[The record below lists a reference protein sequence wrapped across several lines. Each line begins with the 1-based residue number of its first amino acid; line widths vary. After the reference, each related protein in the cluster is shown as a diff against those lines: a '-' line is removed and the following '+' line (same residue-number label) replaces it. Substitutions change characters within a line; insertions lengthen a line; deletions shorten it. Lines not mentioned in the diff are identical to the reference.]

1 MNILIVGAG
10 FSGCVVA
17 RELAEAGHQIYVIDK
32 RHHIGG
38 NCYDYVNEHGIRVH
52 KYGPHSFHTNNK
64 TVWDWLNRYSTWID
78 YKHKAKSLLSDGTYV
93 TMPINKETKKIVG
106 EDKLIDTLVR
116 PYSEKMW
123 GKSLEDIDASII
135 NRLPMRDDDNELYF
149 PNDKYQGLPEQGY
162 TELFKNILDHGNI
175 RYSIA
180 AEYMKL
186 MNDKYDFIF
195 NCMPID
201 QYFDYC
207 YGELPYRSM
216 KFHTVH
222 IPLKKILPVAQV
234 NFTNTSP
241 YTRIVEWK
249 NFPNHGT
256 NEFMTTL
263 TYEEPCDYRDNNME
277 RYYPVKDKTGMN
289 KIKYQKYKKLTP
301 KNMMFIGRCGM
312 YVYVDMHQAV
322 SSALATARSFLN
334 D

>member
-1 MNILIVGAG
+1 MKILIVGAG

-17 RELAEAGHQIYVIDK
+17 RELAEAGHQIEVIDK

-38 NCYDYVNEHGIRVH
+38 NCYDYVNEYGIRVH

-64 TVWDWLNRYSTWID
+64 TVWDWLNRYSSWID

-93 TMPINKETKKIVG
+93 TMPINKETKQIVG
-106 EDKLIDTLVR
+106 EDKLVETLIR

-123 GKSLEDIDASII
+123 GMPLEQIDSSII
-135 NRLPMRDDDNELYF
+135 NRLPMRDDENELYF
-149 PNDKYQGLPEQGY
+149 PNDKYQGLPKDGY
-162 TELFKNILDHGNI
+162 TELFKNILHHDNI
-175 RYSIA
+175 QYSIGT
-180 AEYMKL
+180 EYMKL
-186 MNDKYDFIF
+186 FNDKFDFVF

-222 IPLKKILPVAQV
+222 IPMKQILPVAQV

-249 NFPNHGT
+249 NFPNHGN
-256 NEFMTTL
+256 NECMTTL

-289 KIKYQKYKKLTP
+289 RLNYQKYKKLTP